1 MPETVDLLSDSES
14 ESVRLGKLRGA
25 ARCCLMPC
33 FALSNITHCSISQS
47 PAPKVST
54 ASYSEYGA
62 FRIAVGMKVFF
73 ADCNIGFHDTGHLD
87 LSFRQSQR
95 DTRRSGRRASTKVG
109 DEEASGKHT
118 ELRIDLKSHLTE
130 LKYFIAGDA
139 TGSDAEDATTTAKG
153 DSDDATEQMSFLALK
168 IDRTK
173 ENGLEN
179 YPNQYKSHGKA
190 TEKQYVL
197 LEFRSDKDCQDLLET
212 MKSTNGLS
220 AFVTDEAQ
228 LDANQAQYFSV
239 PFVKDSAQAKR
250 IRLRGMG
257 SPTSRKKEG
266 FLAGKQDTD
275 TLLVYPFAGDPE
287 DMENAARGL
296 NEPNGRC
303 FDTDPMDIEAE
314 DVSATS
320 REMTSEGKREMRQ
333 PKLRQQL
340 GDVLTFSQFELKST
354 STLSPESFSMTLL
367 STFGCAGKLPFG
379 A

>member
-109 DEEASGKHT
+109 DEEASGKHA

-153 DSDDATEQMSFLALK
+153 DSDDATEQMRFLALK

-320 REMTSEGKREMRQ
+320 REMTSEGKTGNAATEIETTTRGRTHFLTIRVEEYEHLEPGEFLNDTLINFWMRW
-333 PKLRQQL
+333 
-340 GDVLTFSQFELKST
+340 
-354 STLSPESFSMTLL
+354 
-367 STFGCAGKLPFG
+367 
-379 A
+379 